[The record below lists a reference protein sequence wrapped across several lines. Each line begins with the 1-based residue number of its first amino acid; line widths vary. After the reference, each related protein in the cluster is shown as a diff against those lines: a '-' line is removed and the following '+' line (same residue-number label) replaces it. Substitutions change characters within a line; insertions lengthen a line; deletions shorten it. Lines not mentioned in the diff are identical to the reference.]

1 MNKTTKAIKELDDYS
16 KMNVRHSVD
25 QYAKHGTLHE
35 VAQKAFQSDDLWDK
49 PWVPFDFDIGDPYSH
64 PVYQAFSEE
73 QKLAWNH
80 LQWGLEYTV
89 VGRGEQQIIVLN
101 NYAVRRYQH
110 IIPSVVEL
118 ERRESYEE
126 VDHIDAFKEGLDALH
141 KRYLPHLPDALWSI
155 SASGFR
161 SDRLNQVSR
170 HVIGKMA
177 DRVLGTNFPT
187 LFFLIRG
194 LKTHNYKPF
203 ENAIANFDEAPK
215 GVRKVS
221 HLHRLDES
229 RHMATALHISRLSK
243 EILGSTNW
251 ESRRLFKLAVDLAWP
266 KNRMAEYRLQYW
278 RTAFYGGNIF
288 QNISDTEKDALF
300 AHIAANTKKNLLHLH
315 HRQEKLTRQANKK
328 IVEMADLTPD
338 LKQIF
343 INSLR
348 EDPVHAN
355 LVDAVEL

>member
-1 MNKTTKAIKELDDYS
+1 MNKTAKAIKELDDYA
-16 KMNVRHSVD
+16 KMNVRHSIA
-25 QYAKHGTLHE
+25 QYDKHGTLHSIAE
-35 VAQKAFQSDDLWDK
+35 KAFQSADLWDK
-49 PWVPFDFDIGDPYSH
+49 PWVPRDFDIGDPYEH
-64 PVYQAFSEE
+64 PVYQNFTEE

-110 IIPSVVEL
+110 ILPSIVEL
-118 ERRESYEE
+118 EKRESFEE
-126 VDHIDAFKEGLDALH
+126 VDHLDAFKLGLDALH
-141 KRYLPHLPDALWSI
+141 DKYLPHLQGALWSI

-161 SDRLNQVSR
+161 SDRLNKISR
-170 HVIGKMA
+170 HVIGAMA
-177 DRVLGTNFPT
+177 DRMLGNNFPT

-203 ENAIANFDEAPK
+203 ENAIAQFDEAPK
-215 GVRKVS
+215 WVSQIS

-229 RHMATALHISRLSK
+229 RHMATALHIARLSK
-243 EILGSTNW
+243 EILGTTNW

-266 KNRMAEYRLQYW
+266 KNRMAEYRMQYW
-278 RTAFYGGNIF
+278 RTAFYEGNVFADIPKV
-288 QNISDTEKDALF
+288 QKDSLYT
-300 AHIAANTKKNLLHLH
+300 HIAANTKKNLLHLH

-328 IVEMADLTPD
+328 IVEMAALSPD
-338 LKQIF
+338 LKKIF
-343 INSLR
+343 VDSLR
-348 EDPVHAN
+348 EDPVHRN